1 MYWSMTGVRV
11 RACVRV
17 CHRRLEENQVRTDCG
32 LRTLE
37 TDGIP
42 DYHFRA
48 VPILNKAIMKV
59 HALRR

>member
-1 MYWSMTGVRV
+1 MTGVRV
-11 RACVRV
+11 CY
-17 CHRRLEENQVRTDCG
+17 RRLEENQVRTDCG